1 MNDLDHLRN
10 LLGRYTERID
20 AGDFAGVGALF
31 DRGGLAGADG
41 PPFVVGADAVAAFY
55 ARGTRMH
62 HGGPGTK
69 HLVSGTVFVAPGPD
83 GTVTAR
89 SSYLVLQA
97 AEGLPLQPII
107 TGRYEDTFARSGTE
121 TDHSRDGGWYFQ
133 LRRFHVDLVG
143 DLTHHLQQP
152 GLADPPPVPSDG

>member
-1 MNDLDHLRN
+1 MNDLDHIRN
-10 LLGRYTERID
+10 LLGRYCERID

-31 DRGGLAGADG
+31 GRGGLAGGEG
-41 PPFVVGADAVAAFY
+41 PPFAVGAEAVAAFY

-62 HGGPGTK
+62 QGGPGTK
-69 HLVSGTVFVAPGPD
+69 HLVSGTVFAEPGPD

-97 AEGLPLQPII
+97 VAGLPLQPII
-107 TGRYEDTFARSGTE
+107 TGRYVDTFARSGEE
-121 TDHSRDGGWYFQ
+121 TDPGHDGGWYFQ

-152 GLADPPPVPSDG
+152 GLADPAPVPSEG